1 MPLDI
6 SGIFRFSIILFI
18 LNDVSERRYIL
29 STQLILLL
37 CKTLS
42 ALFFIFTSLSKPTA
56 TNFAPASGVPAT
68 RSNPSPGPAAQTSY
82 NLMGLHAAG
91 KETTPSVP
99 GVAPYA
105 SNFAQP
111 SVAHDYASLYGNA
124 TSTTVSRTL
133 IDANQNFFLIK
144 CHDNSYYRTR
154 LSPRRLVM
162 WFLITRLRLKLVF
175 LP

>member
-1 MPLDI
+1 
-6 SGIFRFSIILFI
+6 
-18 LNDVSERRYIL
+18 
-29 STQLILLL
+29 
-37 CKTLS
+37 
-42 ALFFIFTSLSKPTA
+42 
-56 TNFAPASGVPAT
+56 
-68 RSNPSPGPAAQTSY
+68 
-82 NLMGLHAAG
+82 LMGLHAAG